1 MEYTPEEREYMRK
14 HNIGTREERYAKMKN
29 WEESDR
35 LHQQC
40 YLMDEIYYRRNLK
53 NLFQFCDQP
62 DFRLR
67 NKLLVEDLELI
78 IQIQN
83 ELGR

>member
-1 MEYTPEEREYMRK
+1 MEFTPEEREYMRE
-14 HNIGTREERYAKMKN
+14 HNIGTREERYAKMKS

-35 LHQQC
+35 LHQKC

-53 NLFQFCDQP
+53 NLFELCDHP
-62 DFRLR
+62 EFRLR
-67 NKLLVEDLELI
+67 NKILVEDLELI
-78 IQIQN
+78 ILIQY